1 MAIPWIGNRHPV
13 PEATGMLLEED
24 YRFSLR
30 DSLTRIDKTTLRT
43 EVAYSRAN
51 FTANLLLPEDDPAV
65 MEYGNSFVASF
76 SDAGAT
82 PAAPEVTR
90 ALVAGPLLQLVRPGA
105 GAIQGAQVV
114 SSPVTDVVQ
123 MGEVILRPVTT
134 TSGASTYFTD
144 ANYQGVCA
152 GFVHGPTKKGMFVLL
167 VDDGFAK
174 TIRISPADDGTGTRP
189 GSVFVVYD
197 WTLGVAVKT
206 VWNTQLDTVDVYI
219 RDANDVDADATTVYS
234 AVLSAEPSFIAGV
247 ALGDVALGPTDA
259 ASDEIFSFV
268 NLDSPTPAD
277 EVQSDFIRAFGYGR
291 LLLNVGAVLPGVYLE
306 TRPSDIVEA
315 DFSELPEDALIPWR
329 SELQGGNVGVELT
342 SDGIRVDKLDGTAN
356 GDLPGYLARDEP
368 SMDFLEGVWLEAELL
383 GTEVNHLASG
393 SSGIG
398 VEILDGANALLLAFL
413 DNYATKSVGVLQAGF
428 PYLEA
433 SYAAGAEVT
442 WDLSAQTIRLWAN
455 PDLDRVDVFI
465 GDDDTPYASGQVS
478 ALPADATSPQI
489 RIGHVDSF
497 TGRPAFGKVEFRG
510 LRYSTNARGY
520 DAVEAVV
527 PDLAALPWT
536 RVAPG
541 PGSDAVGGGELQ
553 LVDSGFGGVGQHRY
567 FWRTVPS
574 YSTLLG
580 MSVEARLRISAY
592 QDSTGA
598 LNPLN
603 QSVLAGP
610 LLDTGSQSVQ
620 LRFVSTS
627 AGKFAYI
634 PGSIPDD
641 SRDAVIAQSAAG
653 QAIST
658 PVDFGAT
665 HTYRLERKPEQA
677 IRLFVDGVEKITIPW
692 EDVDLPGS
700 VFGAGVGFG
709 SFGGDSATT
718 SHWRRVIYFVGD
730 GYDVAVRPV
739 VPFGERPLMFGSLSE
754 LVVQVEGI

>member
-24 YRFSLR
+24 YRLSLR
-30 DSLTRIDKTTLRT
+30 DSHTRIDKATLRT

-65 MEYGNSFVASF
+65 EEFGNSFVATF
-76 SDAGAT
+76 SDVGAT

-90 ALVAGPLLQLVRPGA
+90 ALVAGRLQLVRPGA
-105 GAIQGAQVV
+105 GALMGAQVV
-114 SSPVTDVVQ
+114 ASLASREVQ
-123 MGEVILRPVTT
+123 MGEVTLRPVTT
-134 TSGASTYFTD
+134 TSGAAGYF
-144 ANYQGVCA
+144 AEPNYQGVCA
-152 GFVHGPTKKGMFVLL
+152 GFVHGPTKKGMFVFL
-167 VDDGFAK
+167 VDDGFVK
-174 TIRISPADDGTGTRP
+174 TIRISPADDGSSTRP
-189 GSVFVVYD
+189 GSVLVVYD

-219 RDANDVDADATTVYS
+219 RDVDDAEADATQVYS
-234 AVLSAEPSFIAGV
+234 AVLSAEPNFIAGV
-247 ALGDVALGPTDA
+247 ALGNVGLGPTDA
-259 ASDEIFSFV
+259 ASNEIFSLV
-268 NLDSPTPAD
+268 NLDSPTPGD
-277 EVQSDFIRAFGYGR
+277 EMRSDFIRAFGYGR
-291 LLLNVGAVLPGVYLE
+291 LLLNAGAVLPGVYLE
-306 TRPSDIVEA
+306 MRPSDIVEA
-315 DFSELPEDALIPWR
+315 DFSKLPEDALIPWQ
-329 SELQGGNVGVELT
+329 SDLQGGNVGVELT
-342 SDGIRVDKLDGTAN
+342 SDGVRIDKLDGTAN
-356 GDLPGYLARDEP
+356 GDLLGYLARDEP
-368 SMDFLEGVWLEAELL
+368 SMDFLEGVWLEAELM
-383 GTEVNHLASG
+383 GTDVDHLTSE

-413 DNYATKSVGVLQAGF
+413 DNYATKSVGVLQAGL
-428 PYLEA
+428 PYLKA

-442 WDLSAQTIRLWAN
+442 WDLAAQKIRLWAN

-497 TGRPAFGKVEFRG
+497 TGRPAYGKVEFRE

-527 PDLAALPWT
+527 PDLAALAWT
-536 RVAPG
+536 RVATG
-541 PGSDAVGGGELQ
+541 PGSDAVVGGELQ
-553 LVDSGFGGVGQHRY
+553 LVDSGFGGAGQRRY

-580 MSVEARLRISAY
+580 MSVEARFLISAY
-592 QDSTGA
+592 QDPTGA

-603 QSVLAGP
+603 TSVAAGP
-610 LLDTGSQSVQ
+610 LLDTGIQSVQ
-620 LRFVSTS
+620 LRFVSAA

-634 PGSIPDD
+634 PGATPDD

-658 PVDFGAT
+658 PVDFSVA

-692 EDVDLPGS
+692 RDVDLPGS
-700 VFGAGVGFG
+700 VFGPGVGFG
-709 SFGGDSATT
+709 SFEGDSATT
-718 SHWRRVIYFVGD
+718 THWRRVIYFVGD
-730 GYDVAVRPV
+730 GYDMAVRPV
-739 VPFGERPLMFGSLSE
+739 VPFGERARMFGSLSE